1 MLIIVVNMMTVRAK
15 DLPCLLKKSAIP
27 ATPIIAM
34 KNTLSAMVKKESDIR
49 FVASPFSI
57 A

>member
-1 MLIIVVNMMTVRAK
+1 MLIIVVNMMTVRVK
-15 DLPCLLKKSAIP
+15 DFPCLLKKSTIL

>member
-27 ATPIIAM
+27 ATPIISM